1 MPQRLKSADE
11 IRLTGNARK
20 LTRAELE
27 RRSQNIPGD
36 SETVRS
42 GRPKTPKTLTPMQ
55 LECWKE
61 AAKILKQR
69 GTLSKGDGESLRLWS
84 VVKARWLQANAEV
97 EKDGLTIQETRCSKS
112 GDEYTVTVNHPC
124 LKIAENC
131 ERLLTGLAVKLGLT
145 PLGREKVRRTSA
157 PKEEKYTPIEGT
169 LGADMAHLFDAK
181 GRPKQTC

>member
-36 SETVRS
+36 SETVSS

-97 EKDGLTIQETRCSKS
+97 EKDGLTIQETRFSKS
-112 GDEYTVTVNHPC
+112 GDEYTVTIEHPC
-124 LKIAENC
+124 LKIAVNC
-131 ERLLTGLAVKLGLT
+131 ERLLAGLAVKLGLT
-145 PLGREKVRRTSA
+145 PLGREKVRKTSGRDDGSKTLS
-157 PKEEKYTPIEGT
+157 PTSVDVLFPNFTFGKEK
-169 LGADMAHLFDAK
+169 A
-181 GRPKQTC
+181 C